1 MKDWNIKT
9 ETAQNAIYLK
19 EDNGGKG
26 RFFRARFLQ
35 PGLVKYSF
43 GVCLLTKETIDKFV
57 YKFVGCPVVVDHKDV
72 SDKNAKDI
80 RVGVISKV
88 DFDPFDAWYWC
99 EGVIFDQEAIDLV
112 NNGYNVSCQ
121 YEITQYATNEKKELH
136 NGNEYDKEILD
147 GAPEHLAIVKN
158 PRYESAMIA
167 VNAIDLTASNDRW
180 ITVHPNGE
188 DEEGRPL
195 LIKEGE
201 DVKDAMKRQWGAGDD
216 QLTLDLPGAKEAKK
230 DAKTHENKKQASRE
244 KLYNAWSSH
253 LWESD
258 TKQASKKTM
267 EALEEYNKY
276 NDEKLDMD
284 DLDDFVERYEEEKD
298 HEKNK
303 AQVDEYNK
311 KNKEKEDAKKKATK
325 LKDNESKEDFVKRI
339 LSTEIT
345 KYKPTTD
352 VIDWGK
358 QKQQGKRSGGM
369 VMGSMGDISLQGKKE
384 YKNILGGLPEYQ
396 EIKDEFN
403 GGGVETPMMQMAYL
417 KAREAGFDKEDSK
430 LFAYTITDKENLLY
444 DKLKKGNKEK
454 EESKEDGPK
463 DDVEAKRAHYQDTLK
478 KIKEANKRGNAA
490 PYMSKEMLDAFK
502 EERELKTELTK
513 ARREYA
519 ESIMD
524 NFEESDN
531 NAYEEKQAA
540 RRERYTELSDR
551 ASKESSSKHQ
561 QFRDKMSAIPG
572 GQPIHGAKDARY
584 REKAWETLGRAVR
597 LGDKA
602 DYYAEKANSVG
613 KAGISSDDAN
623 AIAKLAKK
631 YKSGVDS
638 AEKRR
643 IIDRVIDLHQKKD
656 IPAKGNEDYSDLGF
670 KVERNADINRL
681 QLKFDGKPDDSTR
694 NILKSYGFRWSPRE
708 GAWQRQLTGNAEYS
722 LKQVA
727 EKLKANNS
735 FVEEFKNTLYEVI
748 SGGIFERLGELV
760 AQNKNSTEKWI
771 TIKGNHIL
779 LKDGESIADAF
790 KRTTGASLSKGN
802 KYEPKD
808 SHSASESYTK
818 ILDRVREDNKKE
830 ISREEIITSAIKN
843 LGLNE
848 NEVRLK
854 IELAE
859 KYNEG
864 IKNRGLETQ
873 KLHSNSNGTYKRAR
887 EEKHEKILDGI
898 FKDSERAKPKNG
910 EKPTVIFLGGRGGSG
925 KSKFNGLVYD
935 EKNYIVLDADEIKKQ
950 IEEYRGYNAF
960 EVHEES
966 SDILNRAIKIA
977 RRKGLNIVLDATMK
991 TLSSTEQKIK
1001 SFADDGYNVEMYY
1014 MHLPREKAAER
1025 AIGRF
1030 MGNNGRYVPLEILL
1044 GMKENEENF
1053 DKLKKYASKWAFYN
1067 NDVAS
1072 KEDEPILVDKSK

>member
-1 MKDWNIKT
+1 MKDWNIK
-9 ETAQNAIYLK
+9 EDKAQNAIYLK

-43 GVCLLTKETIDKFV
+43 GVCLLKKEIIDKFV
-57 YKFVGCPVVVDHKDV
+57 YNFVGCPVVIDHKDV
-72 SDKNAKDI
+72 TDESAKDL

-88 DFDPFDAWYWC
+88 EFDQFDAWYWC

-121 YEITQYATNEKKELH
+121 YEITQYATNDRKELH
-136 NGNEYDKEILD
+136 NGNPYDKEILD

-158 PRYESAMIA
+158 PRYENAMIA
-167 VNAIDLTASNDRW
+167 VNAIDLTASNDKW

-230 DAKTHENKKQASRE
+230 DARTHENNKQAAKE
-244 KLYNAWSSH
+244 KLYNTWVSK
-253 LWESD
+253 LWDSD
-258 TKQASKKTM
+258 TKKASEKLT
-267 EALEEYNKY
+267 EALKEYNEYHK
-276 NDEKLDMD
+276 DKLDMD
-284 DLDDFVERYEEEKD
+284 DLDDFAEEYEDKKAE
-298 HEKNK
+298 EKNK
-303 AQVDEYNK
+303 AQVGEYNR
-311 KNKEKEDAKKKATK
+311 KNREADEAKKKEQTYYEPDMEETYTK
-325 LKDNESKEDFVKRI
+325 AYEDSISKDFDDFMKAQKE
-339 LSTEIT
+339 
-345 KYKPTTD
+345 
-352 VIDWGK
+352 
-358 QKQQGKRSGGM
+358 
-369 VMGSMGDISLQGKKE
+369 KKE
-384 YKNILGGLPEYQ
+384 SN
-396 EIKDEFN
+396 
-403 GGGVETPMMQMAYL
+403 
-417 KAREAGFDKEDSK
+417 
-430 LFAYTITDKENLLY
+430 KEN
-444 DKLKKGNKEK
+444 DIETKK
-454 EESKEDGPK
+454 
-463 DDVEAKRAHYQDTLK
+463 AHYKDTLK

-597 LGDKA
+597 LGEKA
-602 DYYAEKANSVG
+602 DYYADKANSVG

-643 IIDRVIDLHQKKD
+643 IIDRVIDLHQRKD
-656 IPAKGNEDYSDLGF
+656 IAAKGNEDFSDLGF
-670 KVERNADINRL
+670 KVERNSDINRL
-681 QLKFDGKPDDSTR
+681 QLKFDGKPDESTR

-735 FVEEFKNTLYEVI
+735 FVEEFKNTLYDVI
-748 SGGIFERLGELV
+748 AGGIANRLGELI

-802 KYEPKD
+802 KYEQKD
-808 SHSASESYTK
+808 THTANEAYKK
-818 ILDRVREDNKKE
+818 ILDNVKKSNEADLTPDEVIINALNKLGIDKQKLLNKINEADMYNAGVYETNKRYSDGNGVYKRERAEYHKE
-830 ISREEIITSAIKN
+830 IIK
-843 LGLNE
+843 
-848 NEVRLK
+848 
-854 IELAE
+854 ELF
-859 KYNEG
+859 
-864 IKNRGLETQ
+864 KNA
-873 KLHSNSNGTYKRAR
+873 KNAR
-887 EEKHEKILDGI
+887 
-898 FKDSERAKPKNG
+898 PKNG
-910 EKPTVIFLGGRGGSG
+910 EKPTFMFLGGRGGSG

-935 EKNYIVLDADEIKKQ
+935 KNNYIVLDADAIK
-950 IEEYRGYNAF
+950 ELLPEYKGYNAF

-966 SDILNRAIKIA
+966 SDILKQAL
-977 RRKGLNIVLDATMK
+977 RKAQKEGLNVVLDATMK
-991 TLSSTEQKIK
+991 SLGSSEKHLK
-1001 SFADDGYNVEMYY
+1001 SFEDAGYNIEMYY

-1030 MGNNGRYVPLEILL
+1030 MGERGRYVPLEVLL
-1044 GMKENEENF
+1044 SMKDNEANF

-1072 KEDEPILVDKSK
+1072 KEDDPILVDKNY

>member
-121 YEITQYATNEKKELH
+121 YEITQYATNDRKELH

-230 DAKTHENKKQASRE
+230 DARTHENKKQAAKE
-244 KLYNAWSSH
+244 KLFRAWDTP
-253 LWESD
+253 LWNED
-258 TKQASKKTM
+258 HKKAIEKAK
-267 EALEEYNKY
+267 EALKEYNEY
-276 NDEKLDMD
+276 HEEKLGLD
-284 DLDDFVERYEEEKD
+284 DLDDFAEEYEEEKKK
-298 HEKNK
+298 EKDK
-303 AQVDEYNK
+303 AQVNEYNK
-311 KNKEKEDAKKKATK
+311 KNKEKEDA
-325 LKDNESKEDFVKRI
+325 
-339 LSTEIT
+339 
-345 KYKPTTD
+345 
-352 VIDWGK
+352 
-358 QKQQGKRSGGM
+358 
-369 VMGSMGDISLQGKKE
+369 
-384 YKNILGGLPEYQ
+384 
-396 EIKDEFN
+396 
-403 GGGVETPMMQMAYL
+403 
-417 KAREAGFDKEDSK
+417 
-430 LFAYTITDKENLLY
+430 
-444 DKLKKGNKEK
+444 
-454 EESKEDGPK
+454 KEDGPK

-551 ASKESSSKHQ
+551 ASKESSSKHE
-561 QFRDKMSAIPG
+561 QFRDKMSVIPG

-597 LGDKA
+597 LGEKA
-602 DYYAEKANSVG
+602 DYYADKANSVG

-643 IIDRVIDLHQKKD
+643 IIDRVIDIHQRKD
-656 IPAKGNEDYSDLGF
+656 IAAKGNEDYSDLGF

-790 KRTTGASLSKGN
+790 KRTTGVSLSKGN

-830 ISREEIITSAIKN
+830 ISREEIITNAIKN

-848 NEVRLK
+848 NEVKLK

-859 KYNEG
+859 KYNKG
-864 IKNRGLETQ
+864 IKDRGLETQ
-873 KLHSNSNGTYKRAR
+873 KLHSNSKGTYKRER
-887 EEKHEKILDGI
+887 EEKHQKILDGI

-910 EKPTVIFLGGRGGSG
+910 EKPSVIFLGGRGGSG

-950 IEEYRGYNAF
+950 IKEYRGYNAF

-991 TLSSTEQKIK
+991 TLSTTEEKIK
-1001 SFADDGYNVEMYY
+1001 SFADDDYNIEMYY

-1030 MGNNGRYVPLEILL
+1030 MGNNGRYVPLEVLL
-1044 GMKENEENF
+1044 SMKDNEENF

-1072 KEDEPILVDKSK
+1072 KDDEPILVDKSK

>member
-1 MKDWNIKT
+1 MKDWNIKP

-57 YKFVGCPVVVDHKDV
+57 YKFVGCPVVIDHKDV

-88 DFDPFDAWYWC
+88 DFEQFDGWYWC

-201 DVKDAMKRQWGAGDD
+201 DVKDAMKRQWGAGDG
-216 QLTLDLPGAKEAKK
+216 QLTLDIKGAKEAKK
-230 DAKTHENKKQASRE
+230 DARTHENKKQAAKE
-244 KLYNAWSSH
+244 KLFRAWDTP
-253 LWESD
+253 LWNED
-258 TKQASKKTM
+258 HKKAIEKAK
-267 EALEEYNKY
+267 EALKEYNEY
-276 NDEKLDMD
+276 HEEKLALD
-284 DLDDFVERYEEEKD
+284 DLDDFAEEYEEEKKK
-298 HEKNK
+298 EKDK
-303 AQVDEYNK
+303 AQVNEYNR
-311 KNKEKEDAKKKATK
+311 KNREADEAKKKEQTYYEPDMEETYTK
-325 LKDNESKEDFVKRI
+325 
-339 LSTEIT
+339 
-345 KYKPTTD
+345 
-352 VIDWGK
+352 
-358 QKQQGKRSGGM
+358 
-369 VMGSMGDISLQGKKE
+369 
-384 YKNILGGLPEYQ
+384 
-396 EIKDEFN
+396 
-403 GGGVETPMMQMAYL
+403 AY
-417 KAREAGFDKEDSK
+417 EDSIK
-430 LFAYTITDKENLLY
+430 KDFDDFMKAQKE
-444 DKLKKGNKEK
+444 KK

-502 EERELKTELTK
+502 EERALKTELTK

-551 ASKESSSKHQ
+551 ASKESSRKHQ
-561 QFRDKMSAIPG
+561 EFDYKMSFIPA

-602 DYYAEKANSVG
+602 DYYADKANSVG

-643 IIDRVIDLHQKKD
+643 IIDRVIDLHQRKD
-656 IPAKGNEDYSDLGF
+656 IAAKGNEDYSDLGF

-843 LGLNE
+843 LGLKE
-848 NEVRLK
+848 DEVRLK

-873 KLHSNSNGTYKRAR
+873 KLHSNSNGTYKRER

-991 TLSSTEQKIK
+991 TLSSTEKKIK

-1030 MGNNGRYVPLEILL
+1030 MGNNGRYVPLDILL
-1044 GMKENEENF
+1044 GMKENEDNF

-1067 NDVAS
+1067 NDVAKKS
-1072 KEDEPILVDKSK
+1072 DEPILVDKSK

>member
-43 GVCLLTKETIDKFV
+43 GVCLLTKEVIDKFV
-57 YKFVGCPVVVDHKDV
+57 YKFVGCPVVIDHKDV

-121 YEITQYATNEKKELH
+121 YEITQYATNDKKELH

-167 VNAIDLTASNDRW
+167 VNAIDLTASNDKW

-230 DAKTHENKKQASRE
+230 DARTHENKKQAAKE
-244 KLYNAWSSH
+244 KLFRAWDTP
-253 LWESD
+253 LWNED
-258 TKQASKKTM
+258 HKKAIEKAK
-267 EALEEYNKY
+267 EALKEYNEY
-276 NDEKLDMD
+276 HEEKLGLD
-284 DLDDFVERYEEEKD
+284 DLDDFAEEYEEEKKK
-298 HEKNK
+298 EKDK
-303 AQVDEYNK
+303 AQVGEYNR
-311 KNKEKEDAKKKATK
+311 KNREADEAKKADKK
-325 LKDNESKEDFVKRI
+325 ENNKDNDIE
-339 LSTEIT
+339 T
-345 KYKPTTD
+345 KK
-352 VIDWGK
+352 
-358 QKQQGKRSGGM
+358 
-369 VMGSMGDISLQGKKE
+369 
-384 YKNILGGLPEYQ
+384 
-396 EIKDEFN
+396 
-403 GGGVETPMMQMAYL
+403 
-417 KAREAGFDKEDSK
+417 
-430 LFAYTITDKENLLY
+430 
-444 DKLKKGNKEK
+444 
-454 EESKEDGPK
+454 
-463 DDVEAKRAHYQDTLK
+463 AHYQDTLK

-602 DYYAEKANSVG
+602 NYYADKANSVG

-643 IIDRVIDLHQKKD
+643 IIDRVIDLHQRKD
-656 IPAKGNEDYSDLGF
+656 IAAKGNEDFSDLGF
-670 KVERNADINRL
+670 KVERNSDINRL
-681 QLKFDGKPDDSTR
+681 QLKFDGKPDESTR

-818 ILDRVREDNKKE
+818 ILDKVREDNKKE
-830 ISREEIITSAIKN
+830 ISREEIITNAIKN

-859 KYNEG
+859 KYNKG
-864 IKNRGLETQ
+864 IKDKGLETQ
-873 KLHSNSNGTYKRAR
+873 KLHSNSKGTYKRER
-887 EEKHEKILDGI
+887 EEKHEKILEGI
-898 FKDSERAKPKNG
+898 FKDSGRAKPKNG

-991 TLSSTEQKIK
+991 TLSSTEEKIK
-1001 SFADDGYNVEMYY
+1001 PFADDDYNIEMYY

-1030 MGNNGRYVPLEILL
+1030 MGNNGRYVPLEVLL
-1044 GMKENEENF
+1044 SMKDNEENF

-1067 NDVAS
+1067 NDVAKKS
-1072 KEDEPILVDKSK
+1072 DEPILIDKSK

>member
-1 MKDWNIKT
+1 MKDWNIK
-9 ETAQNAIYLK
+9 EDKAQNAIYLK

-35 PGLVKYSF
+35 AGLVKYSF
-43 GVCLLTKETIDKFV
+43 GVCLLKKETIDKFV
-57 YKFVGCPVVVDHKDV
+57 YKFVGCPVVIDHKDV
-72 SDKNAKDI
+72 SDKNAKDL

-88 DFDPFDAWYWC
+88 EFEQFDGWYWC

-121 YEITQYATNEKKELH
+121 YEITQYATNDRKELH

-167 VNAIDLTASNDRW
+167 VNAIDLTASNEEKW
-180 ITVHPNGE
+180 ITIKPHGE
-188 DEEGRPL
+188 DSEDYRRLKLEDGETPKEAIDRVYKKEDKSNKEKENTEKKEQTYYEPDMEETYTKAYEDS
-195 LIKEGE
+195 ISKDFDDFMKAQKEKKE
-201 DVKDAMKRQWGAGDD
+201 EKSEAKPFGDD
-216 QLTLDLPGAKEAKK
+216 VEHRHSDTGFMYSTKGTDYYSKGNKNVEVEEYGDEGGTYRVKLKENGVTKDIKVYSTKK
-230 DAKTHENKKQASRE
+230 GMEKKVSEFLSGKENKETQALKE
-244 KLYNAWSSH
+244 KTNLEEKEQAYKDIVKKYN
-253 LWESD
+253 E
-258 TKQASKKTM
+258 ASKKRWQSGISR
-267 EALEEYNKY
+267 EEYNKAW
-276 NDEKLDMD
+276 D
-284 DLDDFVERYEEEKD
+284 D
-298 HEKNK
+298 
-303 AQVDEYNK
+303 
-311 KNKEKEDAKKKATK
+311 
-325 LKDNESKEDFVKRI
+325 
-339 LSTEIT
+339 TE
-345 KYKPTTD
+345 KYK
-352 VIDWGK
+352 K
-358 QKQQGKRSGGM
+358 
-369 VMGSMGDISLQGKKE
+369 
-384 YKNILGGLPEYQ
+384 
-396 EIKDEFN
+396 
-403 GGGVETPMMQMAYL
+403 
-417 KAREAGFDKEDSK
+417 
-430 LFAYTITDKENLLY
+430 
-444 DKLKKGNKEK
+444 
-454 EESKEDGPK
+454 
-463 DDVEAKRAHYQDTLK
+463 
-478 KIKEANKRGNAA
+478 
-490 PYMSKEMLDAFK
+490 
-502 EERELKTELTK
+502 ELTK

-519 ESIMD
+519 ESIMA

-540 RRERYTELSDR
+540 RKERYTELSDR
-551 ASKESSSKHQ
+551 ASKESSSAHQ
-561 QFRDKMSAIPG
+561 QFRDKMSFIPA

-584 REKAWETLGRAVR
+584 REKTWETLGRAVR
-597 LGDKA
+597 LGEKA
-602 DYYAEKANSVG
+602 DYYADKANSVG

-643 IIDRVIDLHQKKD
+643 IIDRVIDLHQRKD
-656 IPAKGNEDYSDLGF
+656 IAAKGNEDFSDLGF
-670 KVERNADINRL
+670 KVERNSDINRL
-681 QLKFDGKPDDSTR
+681 QLKFDGKPDESTR

-748 SGGIFERLGELV
+748 AGGIFERLGELV

-808 SHSASESYTK
+808 SHSASESYKK

-843 LGLNE
+843 LGLKE
-848 NEVRLK
+848 DEVRLK

-864 IKNRGLETQ
+864 IKDRGLETQ
-873 KLHSNSNGTYKRAR
+873 KLHSNSNGTYKRER

-991 TLSSTEQKIK
+991 TLSSTEKKIK

-1030 MGNNGRYVPLEILL
+1030 MGNNGRYVPLDILL
-1044 GMKENEENF
+1044 SMKDNEENF

-1067 NDVAS
+1067 NDVAKKS
-1072 KEDEPILVDKSK
+1072 DEPILIDKSK

>member
-1 MKDWNIKT
+1 MKDWNIK
-9 ETAQNAIYLK
+9 EDKAQNAIYLK

-35 PGLVKYSF
+35 AGLVKYSF
-43 GVCLLTKETIDKFV
+43 GVCLLKKETIDKFV
-57 YKFVGCPVVVDHKDV
+57 YKFVGCPVVIDHKDV
-72 SDKNAKDI
+72 SDKNAKDL

-88 DFDPFDAWYWC
+88 EFEQFDGWYWC

-121 YEITQYATNEKKELH
+121 YEITQYATNDRKELH

-167 VNAIDLTASNDRW
+167 VNAIDLTASNEEKW
-180 ITVHPNGE
+180 ITIKPHGE
-188 DEEGRPL
+188 ESDDYRRLKLED
-195 LIKEGE
+195 GE
-201 DVKDAMKRQWGAGDD
+201 S
-216 QLTLDLPGAKEAKK
+216 PKEAIDRVYKK
-230 DAKTHENKKQASRE
+230 EDKS
-244 KLYNAWSSH
+244 
-253 LWESD
+253 
-258 TKQASKKTM
+258 
-267 EALEEYNKY
+267 
-276 NDEKLDMD
+276 
-284 DLDDFVERYEEEKD
+284 
-298 HEKNK
+298 
-303 AQVDEYNK
+303 
-311 KNKEKEDAKKKATK
+311 NKEKENTEKKEQTYYEPDMEETYTKAYEDSISKDFDDFMKAQKEKKEDTIEKYLTDKSDSGFLYQTK
-325 LKDNESKEDFVKRI
+325 GTSTYHNAGKTAEVEEFGEDGGKYRVKYTNNSGRRDYKVYSTKSGMEKAVKSFLKDGDNKETQALSEKTNLEEKQNTYKDVLKKYNEADKKRWARDITNKEYHQAWDDY
-339 LSTEIT
+339 E
-345 KYKPTTD
+345 KYK
-352 VIDWGK
+352 K
-358 QKQQGKRSGGM
+358 
-369 VMGSMGDISLQGKKE
+369 
-384 YKNILGGLPEYQ
+384 
-396 EIKDEFN
+396 
-403 GGGVETPMMQMAYL
+403 
-417 KAREAGFDKEDSK
+417 
-430 LFAYTITDKENLLY
+430 
-444 DKLKKGNKEK
+444 
-454 EESKEDGPK
+454 
-463 DDVEAKRAHYQDTLK
+463 
-478 KIKEANKRGNAA
+478 
-490 PYMSKEMLDAFK
+490 
-502 EERELKTELTK
+502 ELTK

-519 ESIMD
+519 ESIMA

-551 ASKESSSKHQ
+551 ASKESSSAHQ
-561 QFRDKMSAIPG
+561 QFRDKMSFIPA

-602 DYYAEKANSVG
+602 DYYADKANSVG

-643 IIDRVIDLHQKKD
+643 IIDRVIDLHQRKD
-656 IPAKGNEDYSDLGF
+656 IAAKGNEDFSDLGF
-670 KVERNADINRL
+670 KVERNSDINRL
-681 QLKFDGKPDDSTR
+681 QLKFDGKPDESTR

-864 IKNRGLETQ
+864 IKDRGLETQ
-873 KLHSNSNGTYKRAR
+873 KLHSNSNGTYKRER

-991 TLSSTEQKIK
+991 TLSSTENKIK

-1030 MGNNGRYVPLEILL
+1030 MGNNGRYVPLDILL
-1044 GMKENEENF
+1044 SMKDNEENF

-1067 NDVAS
+1067 NDVAKKS
-1072 KEDEPILVDKSK
+1072 DEPILIDKSK

>member
-1 MKDWNIKT
+1 MKDWNIKP

-57 YKFVGCPVVVDHKDV
+57 YKFVGCPVVIDHKDV

-88 DFDPFDAWYWC
+88 DFEQFDGWYWC

-167 VNAIDLTASNDRW
+167 VNAIDLTASNDKW

-230 DAKTHENKKQASRE
+230 DARTHENKKQAAKE
-244 KLYNAWSSH
+244 KLFRAWDTP
-253 LWESD
+253 LWNED
-258 TKQASKKTM
+258 HKKAIEKAK
-267 EALEEYNKY
+267 EALKEYNEY
-276 NDEKLDMD
+276 HEEKLGLD
-284 DLDDFVERYEEEKD
+284 DLDDFAEEYEEEKKK
-298 HEKNK
+298 EKDK
-303 AQVDEYNK
+303 AQVGEYNK
-311 KNKEKEDAKKKATK
+311 KNREADEAKKKEQTYYEPDMEETYTK
-325 LKDNESKEDFVKRI
+325 
-339 LSTEIT
+339 
-345 KYKPTTD
+345 
-352 VIDWGK
+352 
-358 QKQQGKRSGGM
+358 
-369 VMGSMGDISLQGKKE
+369 
-384 YKNILGGLPEYQ
+384 
-396 EIKDEFN
+396 
-403 GGGVETPMMQMAYL
+403 AY
-417 KAREAGFDKEDSK
+417 EDSIK
-430 LFAYTITDKENLLY
+430 KDFDDFMKAQKE
-444 DKLKKGNKEK
+444 KK

-540 RRERYTELSDR
+540 RRERYTELSDK

-584 REKAWETLGRAVR
+584 REKAWEALGRAVR
-597 LGDKA
+597 LGEKA
-602 DYYAEKANSVG
+602 DYYADKANSVG

-643 IIDRVIDLHQKKD
+643 IIDRVIDLHQRKD
-656 IPAKGNEDYSDLGF
+656 IAAKGNEDFSDLGF

-873 KLHSNSNGTYKRAR
+873 KLHSNSNGTYKRER

-898 FKDSERAKPKNG
+898 FKDSEKAKPKNG

-991 TLSSTEQKIK
+991 TLSSTEKKIK

-1067 NDVAS
+1067 NDVAKKS
-1072 KEDEPILVDKSK
+1072 DEPILVDKSK